1 MTKHLIGWFLISFS
15 GEFVIDM
22 VFDKKVKSLKTRF
35 GISIV
40 NGISLL
46 LGALHTHQC
55 IYFLYGLL
63 IWWAVLFIE
72 AGAEL
77 ISKLFYSNQ

>member
-22 VFDKKVKSLKTRF
+22 AFSKKDKIFKTRF

-40 NGISLL
+40 SGISLL
-46 LGALHTHQC
+46 LGALHQC

-63 IWWAVLFIE
+63 IGGLILFIE
-72 AGAEL
+72 ARAWL

>member
-1 MTKHLIGWFLISFS
+1 MTEHLIGWFLIYFG

-22 VFDKKVKSLKTRF
+22 AFGKKVKSLKTRF

-46 LGALHTHQC
+46 LGALHQRIH
-55 IYFLYGLL
+55 FLYGLL
-63 IWWAVLFIE
+63 IGGLSF
-72 AGAEL
+72 L
-77 ISKLFYSNQ
+77 

>member
-1 MTKHLIGWFLISFS
+1 MAFGKK
-15 GEFVIDM
+15 
-22 VFDKKVKSLKTRF
+22 DKIFKTLL

-40 NGISLL
+40 SGISLL
-46 LGALHTHQC
+46 LGALHQC

-72 AGAEL
+72 AKAWL

>member
-1 MTKHLIGWFLISFS
+1 MLMTEHLIGWFLISFS

-63 IWWAVLFIE
+63 MV
-72 AGAEL
+72 GCP
-77 ISKLFYSNQ
+77 FYRSESLAYW